1 MGQLVNDTLSAWLL
15 IESLNPGEV
24 SYTTD
29 DLLSQKHFKNNV
41 QQVQL
46 HSFDEYYDIWN
57 DERFIIS
64 DEMNIQGDRVYKF
77 YRNCFRYNQI
87 NLKIQDIFTSHS
99 EIFNPN
105 ATHCYGYTFNTD
117 ENGNVILDSIHV
129 PMIMSALKEI
139 EQDKSAD
146 IETKFNDSLEKFLQK
161 VREILADQPIN
172 AQKLEKMDRV
182 YDKYFSVL
190 KTNEDRLFQHY
201 VAIEFVGKKEL
212 PTPEF
217 NSFFISD
224 IEMAR
229 KSLNQTLVK
238 YIEGLKDQQRI
249 EIDENKEQIEKFLH
263 PSNLPDGRWPSQT
276 EFRLSLMQQVA
287 VNQITNMED
296 PISSVNGPPGTG
308 KTTLL
313 KDIFAHFV
321 VERAKALTQLDNP
334 KHAFEPTK
342 IHETDEKP
350 VYLLKNDIAK
360 YKMVVASSNNGAVEN
375 ISKDLPKIEEIIRNP
390 NDCAFPDYESDYA
403 SLVRELESFASI
415 AKDLIDESAWG
426 LFSGVFGKSKNIS
439 EVMEHLLKTDD
450 KSVGLSKMLQNEF
463 ENIGYNEL
471 MKQWKKQKKAFL
483 DELEEVKTLKEKSF
497 EAFDVYKKF
506 EKSLSEEKALKE
518 SEKKAHSQLVILEN
532 DIDKIKENINQ
543 FDKQMND
550 KDRKL
555 EIINEYLEITQQ
567 KGIVKKLKS
576 IFSSETDEQSQ
587 HIDEKKRLLDQKLD
601 IVQAKQDKE
610 SELSKKIKEKDKCS
624 KQIIALQEQL
634 KENDEA
640 VQQFDQYRMNSEIAI
655 PSKDFW
661 IDKNYDERQVTN
673 LWTSDALQYHRA
685 MLFLRAMILHKLL
698 LIANYKT
705 IYFSLNDFKNR
716 RKLIDSKPEVVYNAW
731 NVMHLIF
738 PVVSTTFASFKSM
751 YQGVPKDFIDY
762 LFIDEAGQAVPQAA
776 VGALYRSKKVVAVGD
791 PIQIEPVVTL
801 ESHLIDNIRK
811 SYNIPERLLS
821 KEASV
826 QSVADNANKYGFW
839 KGDSTD
845 DEQKSWIGIPLWVHR
860 RCLNPMF
867 TIANQIAYDNKM
879 VLPSNIKK
887 EGKAGWYHVT
897 GKASSK
903 QYVKEHGEKVTELLA
918 NDWREALKEG
928 KNETSSF
935 VISPFSAVQMRVKSL
950 VKQKLPEMLDM
961 DKETVNKWANKS
973 IGTVHTFQGKE
984 AQKVYFV
991 VGTDKTQEGAVN
1003 WSCEKPNL
1011 LNVAVTRAKKEF
1023 YVIGDMP
1030 RIQSKPFYE
1039 IIYKELN
1046 TFEER

>member
-24 SYTTD
+24 SYNTD
-29 DLLSQKHFKNNV
+29 DLLSQKHFKNNI

-64 DEMNIQGDRVYKF
+64 DEMNKQGDRVYRF

-87 NLKIQDIFTSHS
+87 NLKIQDVFNNHS

-105 ATHCYGYTFNTD
+105 MTHCYGYTFDTD
-117 ENGNVILDSIHV
+117 KNGNVILDSIHV

-139 EQDKSAD
+139 EQNRSAD

-161 VREILADQPIN
+161 VKEILANQPIN

-190 KTNEDRLFQHY
+190 KANEDRLFQHY
-201 VAIEFVGKKEL
+201 VAIEFVEKKKE
-212 PTPEF
+212 PKPEF

-229 KSLNQTLVK
+229 KSPNQILVK
-238 YIEGLKDQQRI
+238 YVEGLEDQQRI
-249 EIDENKEQIEKFLH
+249 VIDENKEQIEKFLH

-287 VNQITNMED
+287 VNQITSNED
-296 PISSVNGPPGTG
+296 LISSVNGPPGTG

-321 VERAKALTQLDNP
+321 VERAKALAQLDNP

-342 IHETDEKP
+342 IHKTDEKS

-390 NDCAFPDYESDYA
+390 NDCAFPDYERDYA
-403 SLVRELESFASI
+403 KLVRELESFTSI
-415 AKDLIDESAWG
+415 AEDLIGESAWG

-450 KSVGLSKMLQNEF
+450 KSVGLSKMLKNEF

-483 DELEEVKTLKEKSF
+483 DELEEVKTLKEKSI
-497 EAFDVYKKF
+497 EAFSVYKKF
-506 EKSLSEEKALKE
+506 KKSLSEEKILKE
-518 SEKKAHSQLVILEN
+518 KEKKSNSQLVILEN
-532 DIDKIKENINQ
+532 DIDKIQENINQ
-543 FDKQMND
+543 FDIQMND
-550 KDRKL
+550 KDKKL
-555 EIINEYLEITQQ
+555 EIINEYLETTQQ
-567 KGIVKKLKS
+567 KGIINKLKS

-587 HIDEKKRLLDQKLD
+587 QHIDDKKRLLDEKLE
-601 IVQAKQDKE
+601 IEQAKQDMQSK
-610 SELSKKIKEKDKCS
+610 LSYKIKKKDKLS
-624 KQIIALQEQL
+624 KQIIELQDQL
-634 KENDEA
+634 KKNNEV
-640 VQQFDQYRMNSEIAI
+640 VQQFNQYRMHSDIAI
-655 PSKDFW
+655 PSKNFW
-661 IDKNYDERQVTN
+661 TNKNYDERQVSN

-685 MLFLRAMILHKLL
+685 MVFLRAMILHKLL

-705 IYFSLNDFKNR
+705 VYFSLIDFKNR

-751 YQGVPKDFIDY
+751 YQGIPKDFIDY

-791 PIQIEPVVTL
+791 PLQIEPVVTL

-811 SYNIPERLLS
+811 SYNISERLLS
-821 KEASV
+821 KEVSV
-826 QSVADNANKYGFW
+826 QSVADNANRYGFW
-839 KGDSTD
+839 KGDSMD
-845 DEQKSWIGIPLWVHR
+845 DEQTSWIGIPLWVHR

-887 EGKAGWYHVT
+887 EGKVGWYHVV

-903 QYVKEHGEKVTELLA
+903 QYVKAHGEKIIELLV
-918 NDWREALKEG
+918 NDWREALNKGE
-928 KNETSSF
+928 NEPSSF
-935 VISPFSAVQMRVKSL
+935 VISPFSTVQMRIKSL
-950 VKQKLPEMLDM
+950 VKQKLPKMLDM
-961 DKETVNKWANKS
+961 DKRMINKWADKS

-991 VGTDKTQEGAVN
+991 VGTDKTQEGALN

-1023 YVIGDMP
+1023 YVIGDMQ
-1030 RIQSKPFYE
+1030 RIHSKPFYE

-1046 TFEER
+1046 TFE

>member
-24 SYTTD
+24 SYKTD
-29 DLLSQKHFKNNV
+29 DLLSQKHFKNNI

-64 DEMNIQGDRVYKF
+64 DEMNKQGDRVYRF

-87 NLKIQDIFTSHS
+87 NLKIQDIFNNHS

-105 ATHCYGYTFNTD
+105 MTHCYGYTFDTD
-117 ENGNVILDSIHV
+117 KNGNVILDSIHV

-139 EQDKSAD
+139 EQNRSAD

-161 VREILADQPIN
+161 VKEILVNQPIN

-201 VAIEFVGKKEL
+201 VAIEFVEKKKE
-212 PTPEF
+212 PKPEF

-229 KSLNQTLVK
+229 KSPNQTLVK
-238 YIEGLKDQQRI
+238 YVEGLEDQQRI
-249 EIDENKEQIEKFLH
+249 VIDENKEQIEKFLH

-287 VNQITNMED
+287 VNQITSNRS

-321 VERAKALTQLDNP
+321 VERAKALAQLDNP

-342 IHETDEKP
+342 IHKTDEKS

-390 NDCAFPDYESDYA
+390 TDCAFSDYESDYA
-403 SLVRELESFASI
+403 TLVKELENLASV
-415 AKDLIDESAWG
+415 AGSLIDESAWG
-426 LFSGVFGKSKNIS
+426 LFSGVFGNSKNIS
-439 EVMEHLLKTDD
+439 KVIEHLLKTDD

-471 MKQWKKQKKAFL
+471 MKQWKKQKRAFL
-483 DELEEVKTLKEKSF
+483 DELEEVKTLKEKSI
-497 EAFDVYKKF
+497 EAFSVYKKF
-506 EKSLSEEKALKE
+506 EKSLSEEKVLKE
-518 SEKKAHSQLVILEN
+518 REKKSNSQLVILEN
-532 DIDKIKENINQ
+532 DIDKIQENINQ
-543 FDKQMND
+543 FDIQMND
-550 KDRKL
+550 KDKKL
-555 EIINEYLEITQQ
+555 EIINEYLETTQQ
-567 KGIVKKLKS
+567 KGIINKLKS

-587 HIDEKKRLLDQKLD
+587 QHIDEKKRLLDEKLE
-601 IVQAKQDKE
+601 IEQAKQDMQSK
-610 SELSKKIKEKDKCS
+610 LSYKIKEKDKLS
-624 KQIIALQEQL
+624 KQIIELQDQL
-634 KENDEA
+634 KKNSEV
-640 VQQFDQYRMNSEIAI
+640 VQQFNQYRMHSDIAI
-655 PSKDFW
+655 PSKNFW
-661 IDKNYDERQVTN
+661 TNKNYDERQVSN

-716 RKLIDSKPEVVYNAW
+716 SKLIDSKPEVVYNAW

-751 YQGVPKDFIDY
+751 YQGIPKDFIDY

-791 PIQIEPVVTL
+791 PLQIEPVVTL

-811 SYNIPERLLS
+811 SYNISERLLS
-821 KEASV
+821 KEVSV
-826 QSVADNANKYGFW
+826 QSVADNANRYGFW
-839 KGDSTD
+839 KSDSMD
-845 DEQKSWIGIPLWVHR
+845 DEQTSWIGIPLWVHR

-887 EGKAGWYHVT
+887 EGKVGWYHVV

-903 QYVKEHGEKVTELLA
+903 QYVKVHGEKIIELLV
-918 NDWREALKEG
+918 NDWREALNKGE
-928 KNETSSF
+928 NEPSSF
-935 VISPFSAVQMRVKSL
+935 VISPFSAVQMRIKSL
-950 VKQKLPEMLDM
+950 VKQKLPKMLDM
-961 DKETVNKWANKS
+961 DKRMINKWADKS

-991 VGTDKTQEGAVN
+991 VGTDKTQEGALN

-1023 YVIGDMP
+1023 YVIGDMQ

-1046 TFEER
+1046 TFE